1 MKKTIQTLATAAMFA
16 AAAVSSLSV
25 SAQESELMEKAAQPM
40 APLYGPPWV
49 FAEKGD
55 MNYDHSFDA
64 RDLTLLKQ
72 VILEER
78 SPQQS
83 DEFLGDVNLD
93 GAIDKD
99 DVKELIRQLTGK
111 PEDEEEQTQTTNTTD
126 VTDTTTTTLTTT
138 ETEYPVSLY
147 GPPRAWD

>member
-1 MKKTIQTLATAAMFA
+1 MKKTKQTLATAAMFA

-25 SAQESELMEKAAQPM
+25 SAQESELMAKTAQPT
-40 APLYGPPWV
+40 AVLYGPPWV

-64 RDLTLLKQ
+64 RDVSLLKQ

-78 SPQQS
+78 SPKQS

-111 PEDEEEQTQTTNTTD
+111 PEDEEEQTQTTDTTG
-126 VTDTTTTTLTTT
+126 VTDTTITTLTTT

-147 GPPRAWD
+147 GPTRAWN

>member
-1 MKKTIQTLATAAMFA
+1 MKKTKQTLATAAMFA

-25 SAQESELMEKAAQPM
+25 SAQESELMEKSAQPM

-83 DEFLGDVNLD
+83 DVFLGDVNLD

-111 PEDEEEQTQTTNTTD
+111 PEDEEEQTQTT
-126 VTDTTTTTLTTT
+126 DTTSMTETTITTLTTT

>member
-1 MKKTIQTLATAAMFA
+1 MKKTKQTLATAAMFA

-83 DEFLGDVNLD
+83 DVFLGDVNLD

-111 PEDEEEQTQTTNTTD
+111 PDEPEETD
-126 VTDTTTTTLTTT
+126 VTVLSTDTTIPTTTTV
-138 ETEYPVSLY
+138 PLY
-147 GPPRAWD
+147 GPPAAY